1 MRGTNKMKVS
11 ELSVDDGS
19 PPLARDK
26 YNLTN
31 YQCVGYGIT
40 PACAGQI
47 AHFRWHLNLDW
58 DHPRLRG
65 TNQKKLE
72 QIQEYLGSPPL
83 ARDKFLFTSSFCCIC
98 GITPACAGQIQGLI
112 LYLLLMADHPR
123 LRGTNCHCITAIRSC
138 VGSPPLARDKLQTLR
153 RGLAFLRDH
162 PRLRGTN

>member
-1 MRGTNKMKVS
+1 MKVS

-112 LYLLLMADHPR
+112 LYLLLMAEHPR